1 MFERGCRGKAD
12 SSLEFLYKL
21 PAIQGVEKVYV
32 ARFAI
37 DNVDRQCAFFYKNAR
52 RLLIGVAPVFES

>member
-1 MFERGCRGKAD
+1 MFETGRRGKAY

-32 ARFAI
+32 ARFAS
-37 DNVDRQCAFFYKNAR
+37 DNVDRQCAVFYKNAL
-52 RLLIGVAPVFES
+52 RLLIWVATLFES